1 MQDRPEFDSTAPVD
15 CDELTDEER
24 AAVAEG
30 MRRLRDLQAAEDEI
44 PDIASRR
51 SADKRRG

>member
-1 MQDRPEFDSTAPVD
+1 MQDHPEFDSTAPVD

-30 MRRLRDLQAAEDEI
+30 MRRRRALQDAEGDI
-44 PDIASRR
+44 PEVGPWS
-51 SADKRRG
+51 